1 MLSHI
6 SIYNIQVIF
15 HQPGMNVFHQRF
27 HKAEE
32 KQMISLYMKVNPL
45 FFLLIGLLLMSQTPV
60 MAQNQDLWAVFKS
73 QTGKNKI
80 ETGLKICDALSENP
94 EEHLRFSLDLV
105 KTAKKSVPNSFLLAK
120 TYRSVGDAYYYTGD
134 LDKSNEY
141 LLFSIAAFESSGSR
155 DTTFLGSL
163 YSDLGLNY
171 QEQDK
176 LLESEN
182 SIKQAIRLLSSTKDL
197 GSLADA
203 KSNLASLYH
212 EAGKFAEAIRYFKE
226 VNEIDMKLGDPV
238 KQSGSLNSLGRMYVD
253 WGKFE
258 IGRKYYFKSINIL
271 DTVKHADMLAI
282 RYNNLGMAYQLE
294 NRHREAINWIE
305 KARAIEEK
313 EGNAGKLAI
322 RFFNLGNSWL
332 ALKNYPQAEKFLLK
346 ANENFARENKV
357 KEMSK
362 TAAALGDL
370 YFLQGNF
377 KKAYSQYRQA
387 EKLAEM
393 GGFLPEKSTIYNKLY
408 QYFKG
413 TGDFE
418 NALKYLDKH
427 VTAKDSIFNLSAS
440 KQIEEMEIQYQTS
453 QKELEITQ
461 LETQN
466 ELAHK
471 EVTFRKRERN
481 VATIVLLIL
490 VVMVALLYRLFRIVR
505 KQKQILAVQN
515 TELEK
520 LTGIQNQ
527 IFSIISHDFR
537 SITSSY
543 QASAKIIEYY
553 LNKGQPEKLLPIASE
568 IGKNSRNLSTMLEN
582 LLHWAMIKRKGL
594 QPEKKMLS
602 VAENVDLVAE
612 VMKDQFLTKNNSLH
626 TSITDVK
633 VWCDP
638 ESLNIILR
646 NLLAN
651 ANKFTQDGQIRI
663 EAWTEES
670 HSFIKICDTGTGMTE
685 DALQKLFQPSK
696 DKTRQGTAGEK
707 GTGIGLLLVKE
718 HLKENSGEIKA
729 SSTPGKGTCFEIK
742 LPNSGS

>member
-1 MLSHI
+1 
-6 SIYNIQVIF
+6 
-15 HQPGMNVFHQRF
+15 
-27 HKAEE
+27 
-32 KQMISLYMKVNPL
+32 MKVNPL
-45 FFLLIGLLLMSQTPV
+45 FFLLMGFIFLSHTPV
-60 MAQNQDLWAVFKS
+60 PAQNQDLLAVFKS
-73 QTGKNKI
+73 QKGKNKI
-80 ETGLKICDALSENP
+80 ETGLKICDALAENP
-94 EEHLRFSLDLV
+94 EEHLRFSLELV
-105 KTAKKSVPNSFLLAK
+105 KTAQKTVPNSFLLAR
-120 TYRSVGDAYYYTGD
+120 TYRSVGDAYYFFGD

-141 LLFSIAAFESSGSR
+141 LLFSIAAFESSGSA
-155 DTTFLGSL
+155 DTSYLGSI

-176 LLESEN
+176 FGEAEN
-182 SIKQAIRLLSSTKDL
+182 SLKQAISLLSRTKDL
-197 GSLADA
+197 SSLADA

-226 VNEIDMKLGDPV
+226 VNEIDMKVGDPV

-258 IGRKYYFKSINIL
+258 TGRKYYFQSISFL

-282 RYNNLGMAYQLE
+282 RYNNVGMAYQLE
-294 NRHREAINWIE
+294 NQHRQAIRWIE

-313 EGNAGKLAI
+313 KGNAGKLAI

-332 ALKNYPQAEKFLLK
+332 ALKNYEQAEKFFLQ
-346 ANENFARENKV
+346 ANEKFARENKV
-357 KEMSK
+357 KEISK

-370 YFLQGNF
+370 YFLQGRLSR
-377 KKAYSQYRQA
+377 AYPKYREA
-387 EKLAEM
+387 EKLAEK
-393 GGFLPEKSTIYNKLY
+393 GGFIPEKSTIYNKLY
-408 QYFKG
+408 QYFKVS
-413 TGDFE
+413 GDFE
-418 NALKYLDKH
+418 NALKYFELH
-427 VTAKDSIFNLSAS
+427 ITAKDSIFNLSAS
-440 KQIEEMEIQYQTS
+440 KQIEEMEIQYQTA

-466 ELAHK
+466 ELALK

-481 VATIVLLIL
+481 IATIVLLIL

-505 KQKQILAVQN
+505 KQKQTLALQN

-543 QASAKIIEYY
+543 QASAKIIEHY

-582 LLHWAMIKRKGL
+582 LLQWAMIKRKGL
-594 QPEKKMLS
+594 QPEKKILS
-602 VAENVDLVAE
+602 VGDHVAQVAE
-612 VMKDQFLTKNNSLH
+612 VIKDQFLKKNNTLLTTHS
-626 TSITDVK
+626 DVK
-633 VWCDP
+633 VYCDP

-651 ANKFTQDGQIRI
+651 ANKFTQDGRINVDTWSEDGHSYIR
-663 EAWTEES
+663 
-670 HSFIKICDTGTGMTE
+670 ICDTGTGMTE
-685 DALQKLFQPSK
+685 DTLQKLFQPSK

-718 HLKENSGEIKA
+718 HLRENSGEIKA
-729 SSTPGKGTCFEIK
+729 NSTPGKGTCFEIK
-742 LPNSGS
+742 LPNSAS

>member
-1 MLSHI
+1 
-6 SIYNIQVIF
+6 
-15 HQPGMNVFHQRF
+15 
-27 HKAEE
+27 
-32 KQMISLYMKVNPL
+32 MKVNPL
-45 FFLLIGLLLMSQTPV
+45 FFLLIGFLMMSQPSV

-73 QTGKNKI
+73 QKGKNKI

-105 KTAKKSVPNSFLLAK
+105 KTAQKTVPNSFLLAK
-120 TYRSVGDAYYYTGD
+120 TYRSVGDAYYYSGD

-141 LLFSIAAFESSGSR
+141 LLFSIAAFESSGST
-155 DTTFLGSL
+155 DTSFLGSL

-176 LLESEN
+176 SLDSEN
-182 SIKQAIRLLSSTKDL
+182 SLKQAIRLLSSTTDL

-212 EAGKFAEAIRYFKE
+212 QSGKFALAIRYFKE
-226 VNEIDMKLGDPV
+226 VYEIDQKTGDPV
-238 KQSGSLNSLGRMYVD
+238 KQSSSLNSLGRMYVD
-253 WGKFE
+253 WGKYKTGLE
-258 IGRKYYFKSINIL
+258 YYFKSIDLL
-271 DTVKHADMLAI
+271 DTLKHSDLLAI
-282 RYNNLGMAYQLE
+282 RFNNVGMTYQLAG
-294 NRHREAINWIE
+294 NHKDAIRWIE

-313 EGNAGKLAI
+313 KGASEKLAI
-322 RFFNLGNSWL
+322 RYFNLGNSWM
-332 ALKNYPQAEKFLLK
+332 ALKNYKQAEYFFSK
-346 ANENFARENKV
+346 ANQSFAMENKLQEQSKTTAALGELYFVQGNLPKAYSYYRQSENFA
-357 KEMSK
+357 
-362 TAAALGDL
+362 
-370 YFLQGNF
+370 
-377 KKAYSQYRQA
+377 KK
-387 EKLAEM
+387 
-393 GGFLPEKSTIYNKLY
+393 GGFLPEKSNIYHKLHH
-408 QYFKG
+408 YFKK

-418 NALKYLDKH
+418 NALKYYDLY
-427 VTAKDSIFNLSAS
+427 VSSKDSIFNLNAS
-440 KQIEEMEIQYQTS
+440 KQIEEMEIQYQTA

-466 ELAHK
+466 ELAQK

-481 VATIVLLIL
+481 IATIVLLIL

-505 KQKQILAVQN
+505 KQKQTLAVQN

-602 VAENVDLVAE
+602 VADNVDQVAE
-612 VMKDQFLTKNNSLH
+612 VMKDQFLTKNNSLD

-633 VWCDP
+633 VWCDQ

-651 ANKFTQDGQIRI
+651 ANKFTQDGQIRV
-663 EAWTEES
+663 EAWSEEN
-670 HSFIKICDTGTGMTE
+670 HSFIKICDTGAGMTE
-685 DALQKLFQPSK
+685 DALQKLFQPSI

-718 HLKENSGEIKA
+718 HLKENSGEINA